1 MIKNMNNN
9 QPQNIINPEIP
20 TVNQPTKI
28 DNTSPNESRVPG
40 NNKHHR
46 NIDNNLSMR
55 SNQSVKPDQNEKK
68 ENNKKS
74 KF

>member
-1 MIKNMNNN
+1 MNNN

-28 DNTSPNESRVPG
+28 DNTSPNKSHIPG

-68 ENNKKS
+68 RTT
-74 KF
+74 